1 MQRRGGEVALSFNFT
16 VETNLKVKGKRGS
29 VSPLP
34 GLWFSKFSPSLSLFT
49 WVCECVCVC
58 AEACGSH
65 VFPYMEWLWEEWE
78 RNEQNYSAVTPPSSS
93 SSSSAAASFP
103 PTLHL
108 KIYLYTTLS
117 VRLSVCDVF
126 MLNECD
132 SCSVSSLPS
141 LFIPHYWPWCCI
153 TKWLIRVSISLT
165 FSLPFWLFLIL

>member
-1 MQRRGGEVALSFNFT
+1 M
-16 VETNLKVKGKRGS
+16 
-29 VSPLP
+29 
-34 GLWFSKFSPSLSLFT
+34 
-49 WVCECVCVC
+49 CVC

-65 VFPYMEWLWEEWE
+65 VFPYMEWLWEEWV

-93 SSSSAAASFP
+93 AAFSP

-141 LFIPHYWPWCCI
+141 LFKPRY
-153 TKWLIRVSISLT
+153 
-165 FSLPFWLFLIL
+165 